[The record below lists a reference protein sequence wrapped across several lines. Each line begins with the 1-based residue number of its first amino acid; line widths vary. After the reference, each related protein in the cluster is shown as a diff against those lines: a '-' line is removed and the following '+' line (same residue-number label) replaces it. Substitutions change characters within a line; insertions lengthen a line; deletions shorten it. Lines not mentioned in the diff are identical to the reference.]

1 MANTTTVDQLLSF
14 AEVFVRELVGSED
27 LGGPGA
33 RGASLLE
40 AAPTGDHHFAIHA
53 MFPSRLKVISI
64 VAMMASCSVMF
75 SPAGT
80 MLSIAKRGRSGKE
93 SCLPYLALY
102 TQAFF
107 WAVYGAL
114 THHPD
119 IVRINSIASVVSAG
133 WLVNLAVYANEGD
146 RAWVTPGILATIVG
160 VVITGIA
167 MVLAIHNPVFKVK
180 VVSDT
185 AFIFTLALYFAP
197 LGQAVNVVRTKSTEG
212 FPTALVAVG
221 FVSACL
227 WSEYSL
233 LVNSI
238 AYLVPNLVGVVM
250 NAMQLVA
257 VGYVMVRYPQ
267 QREVP
272 LSVDE
277 EKALLKR
284 EWQHTEEGQEEAW

>member
-1 MANTTTVDQLLSF
+1 MTPAVVDLVLSF
-14 AEVFVRELVGSED
+14 AQVFVNELVSSEQVGEGTS
-27 LGGPGA
+27 LIEGA
-33 RGASLLE
+33 PSSHFSTHLL
-40 AAPTGDHHFAIHA
+40 
-53 MFPSRLKVISI
+53 FPSRLKVVSI

-80 MLSIAKRGRSGKE
+80 MLTIAKRGRSGKE

-133 WLVNLAVYANEGD
+133 WLINLAIYANEGE
-146 RAWVTPGILATIVG
+146 RRWVTPGIVATIVG
-160 VVITGIA
+160 VVVSGVGMVVGIHDPA
-167 MVLAIHNPVFKVK
+167 LKLK

-197 LGQAVNVVRTKSTEG
+197 LAQVVNVVRSGSTDG

-221 FVSACL
+221 FVSAML
-227 WSEYSL
+227 WSEYSV

-238 AYLVPNLVGVVM
+238 GYLIPNLVGVVV
-250 NAMQLVA
+250 NGVQLVA
-257 VGYVMVRYPQ
+257 VGVVLARNPQ
-267 QREVP
+267 QQKQQETA

-277 EKALLKR
+277 EKALLQK
-284 EWQHTEEGQEEAW
+284 EFGQTEETAW